1 MRRNEDIKKRDNNK
15 EWYSSKRKKKRIMK
29 KIFTTLLVAA
39 ALMIGITAKAQVK
52 FGVKGGVNVTSMS
65 FNNSV
70 FDASNRTGFF
80 IGPTVKIQLPLVGLG
95 IDASALYDQREAKV
109 KVADSYTTDK
119 TLRCQAINVPI
130 NLRYGWG
137 LSSLANV
144 FLFAGPQFGFN
155 VGKKNQDLAENTS
168 WSVKNSNF
176 SVNVGAGFT
185 VLSHLQISANYN
197 IVCGK
202 TSDASLQNVGEQIV
216 NKEARSRAN
225 AWQIALAYYF

>member
-1 MRRNEDIKKRDNNK
+1 
-15 EWYSSKRKKKRIMK
+15 MK
-29 KIFTTLLVAA
+29 KIFALALVA
-39 ALMIGITAKAQVK
+39 LGMMTANPAQAQIK
-52 FGVKGGVNVTSMS
+52 FGLKGGLNITDMSMDS
-65 FNNSV
+65 KV
-70 FDASNRTGFF
+70 LDASNRTGFF
-80 IGPTVKIQLPLVGLG
+80 IGPSVKFTLPVVGLG

-109 KVADSYTTDK
+109 KYTGTSNATDK

-216 NKEARSRAN
+216 NKARSRAN

>member
-1 MRRNEDIKKRDNNK
+1 
-15 EWYSSKRKKKRIMK
+15 MK

-39 ALMIGITAKAQVK
+39 ALMMGITAKAQVK

-155 VGKKNQDLAENTS
+155 VGKKNQDLTENTT

-202 TSDASLQNVGEQIV
+202 TSDATLQNVV

>member
-1 MRRNEDIKKRDNNK
+1 
-15 EWYSSKRKKKRIMK
+15 MK
-29 KIFTTLLVAA
+29 KIIATLMFAV
-39 ALMIGITAKAQVK
+39 ALMTSGTADAQVK
-52 FGVKGGVNVTSMS
+52 FGLKGGLNVTSMS
-65 FNNSV
+65 FNSSV
-70 FDASNRTGFF
+70 LDASNRTGFF
-80 IGPTVKIQLPLVGLG
+80 VGPTVKIQLPLVGLG

-109 KVADSYTTDK
+109 SVADSYTGNTYTTEK
-119 TLRCQAINVPI
+119 TLRSKAINIPI

-137 LSSLANV
+137 LGSMANV

-155 VGKKNQDLAENTS
+155 VGKKNQELTDNTT

-185 VLSHLQISANYN
+185 VLSHLQLSANYN

-202 TSDASLQNVGEQIV
+202 TSDATLKNVGEQIV

>member
-1 MRRNEDIKKRDNNK
+1 
-15 EWYSSKRKKKRIMK
+15 MK

-39 ALMIGITAKAQVK
+39 ALMMGVTAKAQVK

-109 KVADSYTTDK
+109 KVDNYTTNQ

-155 VGKKNQDLAENTS
+155 VGKKNQDLTENTS

-202 TSDASLQNVGEQIV
+202 TSDANLKSVGEQIV

>member
-1 MRRNEDIKKRDNNK
+1 M
-15 EWYSSKRKKKRIMK
+15 WVS
-29 KIFTTLLVAA
+29 
-39 ALMIGITAKAQVK
+39 
-52 FGVKGGVNVTSMS
+52 
-65 FNNSV
+65 
-70 FDASNRTGFF
+70 
-80 IGPTVKIQLPLVGLG
+80 
-95 IDASALYDQREAKV
+95 SALYDQREAKV
-109 KVADSYTTDK
+109 KVADSYTGTSYTTDK
-119 TLRCQAINVPI
+119 TLRCQAINVPV

-155 VGKKNQDLAENTS
+155 VGKKNQDLTENTS

-202 TSDASLQNVGEQIV
+202 TSDATLQNVV